1 MKKALFIALL
11 AVSVPFAFS
20 SCEKSGTEE
29 SKTTYVVTQFES
41 TTMPEVIP
49 GNGGDYKLTFTTHNE
64 TRSSGPVF
72 EPWNYRLVLGGD
84 AGETIAVGEP
94 TTEITVTVPANRSK
108 ETRSVAVETST
119 DAKNWSKIV
128 EATQEASLK
137 DYQITEFKSTDIP
150 ESVPFAGGDYEVLFE
165 LSIETR
171 AAEFVPWQYRITAG
185 GTQTG
190 ETVAVN
196 EPTERIEIHIDA
208 NYSEQE
214 RAITIET
221 SEQSETPVWIKI
233 VEATQQAALEKA
245 GGYYWAKSN
254 IALRDGR
261 FVLADKP
268 SDPGLFFRHGSD
280 YGVRSDEA
288 TYSGTAYTPDP
299 VQISLADIPADI
311 DADPCRLVAEGL
323 RTPTYAE
330 INALFSFEDLDNPAS
345 MDGINGMGYVG
356 SSLFVPYGGV
366 LSTDSGS
373 VIGRSEYGGYWALGG
388 NFFGNGV
395 IYSLNTYY
403 SIVDYDYVGTNMAM
417 VRCVRDIRQ
426 PKYLSHTPSEVPGHE
441 AFTLTVETD
450 PGEFPL
456 YEVSAEADDS
466 EVIFNDATAEN
477 PRVELKIPANESKSE
492 RRFRIFVN
500 RIYTGIEFVQPALSD
515 YVRYVSH
522 TPSEAGF
529 EAFTLTVRCDSDR
542 DSFTVAVKGSDGL
555 ELSQTGS
562 KDNLTLSF
570 DIPENGGEE
579 RTLSIWI
586 DGADTGKS
594 VKQEGKPVIE
604 PLMVEWSEGYL
615 TVKDGAYTFAD
626 PQERGLYFKY
636 KSRYGFALEDPIGS
650 SSQYPG
656 VAYGPEETT
665 IAYDDIPSAD
675 VDPCSLVAPA
685 GTWRMPSAEEWE
697 DLLAKTVADNATKS
711 LQYGD
716 LTIYL
721 TPAGLW
727 TTKVMSAT
735 STYAWTTTPHDSK
748 ENMYK
753 YLMWVSS
760 GPKIGTGTSQDNAMM
775 VRCVRNK

>member
-233 VEATQQAALEKA
+233 VEATQQAALEKV

-366 LSTDSGS
+366 LSTESGS

-395 IYSLNTYY
+395 IYSLNSDY
-403 SIVDYDYVGTNMAM
+403 SIVAYDYVGTNMAM
-417 VRCVRDIRQ
+417 VRCVR
-426 PKYLSHTPSEVPGHE
+426 
-441 AFTLTVETD
+441 
-450 PGEFPL
+450 
-456 YEVSAEADDS
+456 
-466 EVIFNDATAEN
+466 
-477 PRVELKIPANESKSE
+477 
-492 RRFRIFVN
+492 
-500 RIYTGIEFVQPALSD
+500 
-515 YVRYVSH
+515 
-522 TPSEAGF
+522 
-529 EAFTLTVRCDSDR
+529 
-542 DSFTVAVKGSDGL
+542 
-555 ELSQTGS
+555 
-562 KDNLTLSF
+562 
-570 DIPENGGEE
+570 
-579 RTLSIWI
+579 
-586 DGADTGKS
+586 
-594 VKQEGKPVIE
+594 
-604 PLMVEWSEGYL
+604 
-615 TVKDGAYTFAD
+615 
-626 PQERGLYFKY
+626 
-636 KSRYGFALEDPIGS
+636 
-650 SSQYPG
+650 
-656 VAYGPEETT
+656 
-665 IAYDDIPSAD
+665 
-675 VDPCSLVAPA
+675 
-685 GTWRMPSAEEWE
+685 
-697 DLLAKTVADNATKS
+697 
-711 LQYGD
+711 
-716 LTIYL
+716 
-721 TPAGLW
+721 
-727 TTKVMSAT
+727 
-735 STYAWTTTPHDSK
+735 
-748 ENMYK
+748 
-753 YLMWVSS
+753 
-760 GPKIGTGTSQDNAMM
+760 
-775 VRCVRNK
+775 NK